1 METPPKPSAL
11 FHTDGTSMEVTP
23 LGEGGSKIAKV
34 AALLEK
40 ILYLLMEDRDE
51 HLPPALKQFFTH
63 LVFVVGRTWLF
74 FLLMMLRKRL
84 RNQRILVHC
93 RSQFCFPRRWDTTL
107 SLPNMVPLTLK

>member
-11 FHTDGTSMEVTP
+11 FHTGGTLMEVTP
-23 LGEGGSKIAKV
+23 LGEGGAKIADV

-40 ILYLLMEDRDE
+40 ILHLLMEDPDE
-51 HLPPALKQFFTH
+51 HLPPVLKQFSPT

-84 RNQRILVHC
+84 RNRRILVH
-93 RSQFCFPRRWDTTL
+93 
-107 SLPNMVPLTLK
+107 